1 MSLPLGSINI
11 SNKLFN
17 TLKSMG
23 IKYLSPIQEKACPL
37 LLKNESLICKAPTGS
52 GKTLTYLIPI
62 LNDLE
67 DDSRTEAVIILPT
80 KVLCN
85 QLEVI

>member
-37 LLKNESLICKAPTGS
+37 LLKNESLICKAPT
-52 GKTLTYLIPI
+52 
-62 LNDLE
+62 
-67 DDSRTEAVIILPT
+67 
-80 KVLCN
+80 
-85 QLEVI
+85 